1 VTVATAAAA
10 LAAGLAGWA
19 MVSDHPQPNPTATSR
34 PRPPVSDAASPHDVS
49 QCDEDDQDGTVDL
62 SSSTVQGSNG
72 TFWGT
77 VEVRY
82 SYRCDSVWT
91 RFDPSPA
98 VPDTKA
104 VMVTLKI
111 ILPDGQ
117 DQVSSASGSDQ
128 TQNTNMLP
136 LSTGCAQ
143 GLVILLKLGR
153 EVASATTICRAAPS
167 S

>member
-1 VTVATAAAA
+1 
-10 LAAGLAGWA
+10 
-19 MVSDHPQPNPTATSR
+19 
-34 PRPPVSDAASPHDVS
+34 
-49 QCDEDDQDGTVDL
+49 
-62 SSSTVQGSNG
+62 
-72 TFWGT
+72 
-77 VEVRY
+77 VRY

-111 ILPDGQ
+111 IGLPDGQ

-136 LSTGCAQ
+136 LSNGCAQ
-143 GLVILLKLGR
+143 GLVILNKLGR
-153 EVASATTICRAAPS
+153 ELASASTTCQAPPS